1 MEQRFQPKKK
11 NRRRKTER
19 QETDLGSLYRLLICI
34 GIFLTVFL
42 GRGVFP
48 VRTQEWSEQLLEVI
62 RQDTDFTEVFGG
74 LGEAV
79 SGEVPVLETL
89 DQVWVE
95 LLGEEGPFISQ
106 PHRAAAV
113 QLRMELEQEE
123 RAVKWQKPCLA
134 SEPEF
139 LPQPEPAVELTATQR
154 ELGLEDSVTPVM
166 GVLTSGFGVREHPIS
181 GRSGM
186 HDGVDIAAD
195 TGTEILAFADGKV
208 DYIGESEAYGQ
219 YLQLRHDNGVT
230 TFYAHCSEL
239 LVQKGEGV
247 VMGEVVARVGSTGN
261 TTGPHL
267 HMEMKKDGVFIDP
280 LPYIKYVLE

>member
-1 MEQRFQPKKK
+1 MKR
-11 NRRRKTER
+11 NRRYKAER
-19 QETDLGSLYRLLICI
+19 QETDFGSLYRLLICI

-48 VRTQEWSEQLLEVI
+48 ARTQEWSEQLLEVI
-62 RQDTDFTEVFGG
+62 CQDTDFTAVFGG

-79 SGEVPVLETL
+79 AEEIPVLETL
-89 DQVWVE
+89 NQVWVE
-95 LLGEEGPFISQ
+95 VLGEAELSASQ

-113 QLRMELEQEE
+113 QLRMEMVQETERSKWKKPQLEPAPKFTSQ
-123 RAVKWQKPCLA
+123 
-134 SEPEF
+134 
-139 LPQPEPAVELTATQR
+139 PQPKVEMTAVQR
-154 ELGLEDSVTPVM
+154 ELGLADSVTPVI
-166 GVLTSGFGVREHPIS
+166 GVLTSGFGKRDHPIS
-181 GRSGM
+181 GQSSM

-219 YLQLRHDNGVT
+219 YLQLRHSNGVT

-239 LVQKGEGV
+239 LVQKGEHV
-247 VMGEVVARVGSTGN
+247 KMGEVVARVGSSGN

-267 HMEMKKDGVFIDP
+267 HMEMKKEGRFIDP
-280 LPYIKYVLE
+280 LPYIEYVRG